1 MLLKDF
7 SFSQIASE
15 TSLELGEPSYTMA
28 ENDATTMAYCA
39 KPTQSSCSHYS
50 PPGEACTVIQ
60 SKTCSRYTSSLEE
73 PKIIVAAA

>member
-15 TSLELGEPSYTMA
+15 ASLEFGESVYTVA
-28 ENDATTMAYCA
+28 EDNATTMAYCA

-50 PPGEACTVIQ
+50 HGPACHTIQ
-60 SKTCSRYTSSLEE
+60 SKTCSHYTSVEE
-73 PKIIVAAA
+73 QKIIMVAA